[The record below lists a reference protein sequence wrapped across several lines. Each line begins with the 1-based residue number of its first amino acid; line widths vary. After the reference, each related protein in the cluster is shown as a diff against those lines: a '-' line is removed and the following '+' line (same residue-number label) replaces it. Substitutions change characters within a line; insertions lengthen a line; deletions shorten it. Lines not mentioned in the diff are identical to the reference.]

1 MYVLP
6 VSITFVSVATITVAL
21 RLFTRIRL
29 VCASWWDD
37 WFLVLAL
44 MTDYAFFGVLIA
56 ENANGLGKPRESL
69 SLAQYRFHLKLLW
82 ISVPLYNLSLN
93 LTKVSMVLLYLRL
106 FPSRHYQIILK
117 ILLGLVAC
125 TGLYMV
131 LGTLFVCVPVHTFWD
146 QQNVDENCVSR
157 AVVWYLTA
165 ALQIAGD
172 LTLVI
177 LPMPKLFTLRVPLR
191 QKVCLI
197 LVFALG
203 LLYVSSPQDIID
215 NNPGKLTVTM
225 TQCCRHKRSSAQLS
239 GHAGTFRRPHQS

>member
-1 MYVLP
+1 
-6 VSITFVSVATITVAL
+6 
-21 RLFTRIRL
+21 
-29 VCASWWDD
+29 
-37 WFLVLAL
+37 
-44 MTDYAFFGVLIA
+44 
-56 ENANGLGKPRESL
+56 
-69 SLAQYRFHLKLLW
+69 
-82 ISVPLYNLSLN
+82 
-93 LTKVSMVLLYLRL
+93 
-106 FPSRHYQIILK
+106 
-117 ILLGLVAC
+117 
-125 TGLYMV
+125 MV

-239 GHAGTFRRPHQS
+239 GHAGTFRRPHQLV